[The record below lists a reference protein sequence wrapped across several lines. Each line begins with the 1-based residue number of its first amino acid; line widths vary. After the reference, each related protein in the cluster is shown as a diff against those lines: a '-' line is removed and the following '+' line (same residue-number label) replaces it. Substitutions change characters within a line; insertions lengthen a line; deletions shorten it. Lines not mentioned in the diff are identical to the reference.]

1 MQFTKISF
9 KALAI
14 ALCLGMTTSCAQ
26 REETDT
32 TMSSDTN
39 VTVPGS
45 DHGGMI
51 GDSAHNGMGG
61 AQGTAGSGMGA
72 SMNDGNIL
80 AFMSMSDSLEIAMGN
95 MARTKAKNADVK
107 KFAQMMVTEHTK
119 MKKEGQT
126 VAQRQN
132 LTPQMPAGD
141 MMGADMTST
150 MTMLQSASGAQ
161 FDSLYIA
168 SQIMAHE
175 RVLQNLNGV
184 NPQDTALAG
193 LVNKAKPHVQH
204 HLEEARR
211 IQGTLTASGN
221 AGR

>member
-1 MQFTKISF
+1 MQFYKYSF
-9 KALAI
+9 KALAL
-14 ALCLGMTTSCAQ
+14 ALCLGMVTSCAK

-32 TMSSDTN
+32 TISNDTN

-51 GDSAHNGMGG
+51 GDSTNNGMGG
-61 AQGTAGSGMGA
+61 AQGTSNNGMGA

-80 AFMSMSDSLEIAMGN
+80 AFMSTSDSLEIAMGN
-95 MARTKAKNADVK
+95 MAKTKAKNAEVK

-141 MMGADMTST
+141 MMGADMTT
-150 MTMLQSASGAQ
+150 MMTSLQSATGTS
-161 FDSLYIA
+161 FDSLYIS

-175 RVLQNLNGV
+175 RVLQNLNSV
-184 NPQDTALAG
+184 NPQDTALRG
-193 LVNKAKPHVQH
+193 LVDKAKPHVQH

-211 IQGTLTASGN
+211 IQGTLS
-221 AGR
+221 AGATGR